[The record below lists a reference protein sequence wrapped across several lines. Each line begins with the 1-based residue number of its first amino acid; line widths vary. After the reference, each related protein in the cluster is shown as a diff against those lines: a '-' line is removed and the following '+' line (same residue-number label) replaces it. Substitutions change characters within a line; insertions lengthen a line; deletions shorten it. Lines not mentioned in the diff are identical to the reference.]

1 MEEIDLKELF
11 NIFWSKKLQ
20 IILVVFIF
28 MILGGVYSVGLK
40 TPLYSSSTSLVLA
53 MADTSEKSKD
63 GENAI
68 TATDITL
75 NSKLVSTYSE
85 LIKSKKVLRQVK

>member
-28 MILGGVYSVGLK
+28 MILGGVY
-40 TPLYSSSTSLVLA
+40 
-53 MADTSEKSKD
+53 
-63 GENAI
+63 
-68 TATDITL
+68 
-75 NSKLVSTYSE
+75 
-85 LIKSKKVLRQVK
+85 